1 MAGCWSGP
9 PSLSDWHAMDVRLD
23 AIRPRSLLQELAAPV
38 RARPAVLR
46 VDLSALHDIDST
58 GVAALR
64 AASRRLSRSGIAVE
78 LHGASPEVARVLAD
92 TPVPNPPEL
101 PREPGALERV
111 GRSTIAAWRGLLTL
125 ADMTIEAMQGAVGAV
140 MGRRSFSWR
149 DVAEQLEL
157 MGADALPIAATMS
170 FLLGLVLDFQ
180 TWVQMHRY
188 GTESVVLEFVGI
200 GMARGFAPFI
210 VAILLAS
217 RTAPAIAAELSTME
231 MRQENDVLRVM
242 GISPVRHLVVPRLF
256 AITLVTPALSL
267 IATISGILGG
277 LLVTVWLDPHW
288 MSALETMLREMRLAD
303 LWLGTVKSVLFG
315 WVIGL
320 ASAFTGLHSGYGAL
334 SIGIAATRAAV
345 ASIFF
350 VMIVDSIVTTL
361 WTLAQ

>member
-1 MAGCWSGP
+1 ME
-9 PSLSDWHAMDVRLD
+9 VRLD
-23 AIRPRSLLQELAAPV
+23 AIRPRSLLHELAT
-38 RARPAVLR
+38 RARTRPEVIRL
-46 VDLSALHDIDST
+46 DLSALQDIDST
-58 GVAALR
+58 GVATLR
-64 AASRRLSRSGIAVE
+64 AASRRLRRSGIAVE
-78 LHGASPEVARVLAD
+78 LHGASPRVAQVLAE
-92 TPVPNPPEL
+92 TPEPNPPVRH
-101 PREPGALERV
+101 PEPGVLERL
-111 GRSTIAAWRGLLTL
+111 GRFSLAKWRGLLAL

-140 MGRRSFSWR
+140 LGRRTFAWR
-149 DVAEQLEL
+149 DVVDQLER
-157 MGADALPIAATMS
+157 MGADALLIVATLS

-180 TWVQMHRY
+180 TWVQMHYY

-210 VAILLAS
+210 VAILLAG

-256 AITLVTPALSL
+256 ALTLVTPALTL
-267 IATISGILGG
+267 IATASGILGG
-277 LLVTVWLDPHW
+277 LVVTLWIDPHW
-288 MSALETMLREMRLAD
+288 MSALETMLKEMTLAD
-303 LWLGTVKSVLFG
+303 LWLGAVKSVLFG

-350 VMIVDSIVTTL
+350 VMVVDSIVTTL
-361 WTLAQ
+361 WTMAQ